1 MWFPSLSSEYLR
13 DALQPII
20 SELLDSA
27 DAQESGAVD
36 LPDPLLLSGAFERL
50 AELLARAETG
60 QTATATHDGAALEQ
74 VQAPSTL
81 QPHAITEL
89 GEYTFVLLNNLNRW
103 VTRLKLPV
111 DEASLMELAIVVAL
125 WVSQNGGELLTLEPV
140 ADALAHFSNST
151 SDTNRLEELYVVY
164 DKIISAVATGIQQD
178 LEKINPGRPW
188 RVLNMN
194 RAIVAT
200 RCHKTDLMESSFES
214 LIKWF
219 PDDTADFFRKGMGQ
233 MDALNYPDQVRTVM
247 GKYYSRCTVKPSM
260 H

>member
-1 MWFPSLSSEYLR
+1 
-13 DALQPII
+13 
-20 SELLDSA
+20 
-27 DAQESGAVD
+27 
-36 LPDPLLLSGAFERL
+36 
-50 AELLARAETG
+50 
-60 QTATATHDGAALEQ
+60 
-74 VQAPSTL
+74 
-81 QPHAITEL
+81 EL
-89 GEYTFVLLNNLNRW
+89 GEYTFVLLNDLNRW
-103 VTRLKLPV
+103 MTRLKLPF
-111 DEASLMELAIVVAL
+111 DEASLMELTIVVAL
-125 WVSQNGGELLTLEPV
+125 WVSRNGGELLTLEPV

-164 DKIISAVATGIQQD
+164 DKIISAVATGIRQD

-219 PDDTADFFRKGMGQ
+219 PDDTADFFRNGMGQ
-233 MDALNYPDQVRTVM
+233 MNALDYPDQVRTVM